1 MFILVKLPQRN
12 PFAVDYEPI
21 KAFTAVIIGSK
32 QTNYIIELIEKVLVK
47 CPSIR
52 NIELLWFGRTGKR
65 MITYLSR
72 HNFTNSNT
80 SAVIPV
86 RVTLMKV
93 KQINTIFYPFTEY
106 GIAESLLLVKESKKY
121 MISVDQI
128 EDAFELWR
136 RSPDRF
142 MTIGK
147 TTSSAQSTNKAY
159 LNHNFYFYHYIYNHY
174 YMEKMESRLPDIPLS
189 FECEIDRM
197 NDMIY
202 NMTGKNFK
210 VFEVSKNKAFYERTE
225 FDIGS
230 CDIWVL
236 FLVEINIKFN
246 LLTIW
251 IFLMARN
258 Q

>member
-230 CDIWVL
+230 CDI
-236 FLVEINIKFN
+236 
-246 LLTIW
+246 
-251 IFLMARN
+251 
-258 Q
+258 